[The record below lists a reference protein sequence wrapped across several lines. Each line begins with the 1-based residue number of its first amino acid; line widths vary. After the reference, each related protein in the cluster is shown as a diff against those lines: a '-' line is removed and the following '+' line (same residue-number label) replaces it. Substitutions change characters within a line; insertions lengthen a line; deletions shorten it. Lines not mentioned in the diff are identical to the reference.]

1 MQMPSASFH
10 PTYSAPHYASQS
22 QSSHQQ
28 ILSQDHFDEAAFEAA
43 FDAALQDASMDHD
56 STMQQDEQ
64 QDSSNFESFPPDIH
78 PHLPLFRLALAN
90 ALITNTDESLHRAAK
105 IVALLIQHPRAMDP
119 VQAMLFRPLLSAL
132 NDPKR
137 TLFSQRYSY
146 EPALNLMLEN
156 LAQQTENIWN

>member
-10 PTYSAPHYASQS
+10 PMYSAPHYASQS

-64 QDSSNFESFPPDIH
+64 QDSSNFESFPPCLLYTSD
-78 PHLPLFRLALAN
+78 AA
-90 ALITNTDESLHRAAK
+90 DEL
-105 IVALLIQHPRAMDP
+105 
-119 VQAMLFRPLLSAL
+119 
-132 NDPKR
+132 
-137 TLFSQRYSY
+137 
-146 EPALNLMLEN
+146 
-156 LAQQTENIWN
+156 